1 MDMTDAP
8 ERSNRPGRHAAAFA
22 APVLA
27 AVLGLVL
34 TACGGSSSSHT
45 ASTPTSTAPPPP
57 AVHATLTAPTHTP
70 KVNTPWHYVVRV
82 TEAGKPVAAVVH
94 LQALFQGAPVGQIG
108 RHAVK
113 NGVWS
118 ETIEWP
124 PASVNQPLVFQVLAT
139 AVGQT
144 VTINYPLQVA
154 PA

>member
-1 MDMTDAP
+1 MTDAP
-8 ERSNRPGRHAAAFA
+8 ERSNRPRRRVAAFA
-22 APVLA
+22 APVLVGA
-27 AVLGLVL
+27 LVLVL

-45 ASTPTSTAPPPP
+45 TSTPTATAPPPP

-70 KVNTPWHYVVRV
+70 KVNKPWHYVVRV
-82 TEAGKPVAAVVH
+82 TNAGKPVAAVVH
-94 LQALFQGAPVGQIG
+94 LQALFQGVAVGQIG

-139 AVGQT
+139 ALGQT
-144 VTINYPLQVA
+144 VTVNYPLQVS

>member
-1 MDMTDAP
+1 MNDAP
-8 ERSNRPGRHAAAFA
+8 ERSNRSGRRAAAYA

-27 AVLGLVL
+27 AALGLGL
-34 TACGGSSSSHT
+34 SACGGSSGTHT
-45 ASTPTSTAPPPP
+45 ASTPTAPPPP
-57 AVHATLTAPTHTP
+57 AVHATLSAPTHAP
-70 KVNTPWHYVVRV
+70 KVNKPWHYVVRV
-82 TEAGKPVAAVVH
+82 TNAGKPVAAIVH
-94 LQALFQGAPVGQIG
+94 LQALFQGVAVGQIG

-139 AVGQT
+139 ALGQT
-144 VTINYPLQVA
+144 VTINYPLQVS